1 MILLRNNLNRK
12 GRLKLIR
19 NNKEVK
25 KIVIKDKQGEVLA
38 IITDCNV
45 TRRGDVE
52 VFIDGEMK

>member
-1 MILLRNNLNRK
+1 M
-12 GRLKLIR
+12 KLIR